1 MEFVLNPDRERMELA
16 LVMALLVNGRT
27 VFEDFSFAAGV
38 EPFANALKEFG
49 LEFEQQGHQLVL
61 SGKGFQY
68 SLPSLLPIG
77 FNEARSVMLW
87 TLASRDV
94 EQVYTFAAENDEAGI
109 AAVACAKELLQKYFK
124 VVPTADEPAK
134 FVFTFAPEDIGIK
147 KDSLGNIPYVMR
159 NRLLL
164 RTLIRSEYLS
174 FEEKGSVHDQWT
186 KMSMYFGVALKYE
199 SRGMEQLTEL
209 ERRMMMARGQKIE
222 RTQFTELSETQVIT
236 GREYYIPGDT
246 TEAMAM
252 VLLTTIAGIPK
263 NTEVCLKNVDLNS
276 SRAGALTCLKRMG
289 GNFETVSRRERYGD
303 VYGDVM
309 VSPLASGKR
318 LQGRRFSEDTIAT
331 GIEEYPFLAVAAC
344 FAEGETIL
352 RVPKEIRA
360 EMRPVNE
367 TLAENLRKTG
377 AEVGVYDDG
386 LVIRGLET
394 IVNGSDFDA
403 GEVPQNG
410 LALAVLSLALENDE
424 PVGHEDLVEAAYP
437 GLLEK
442 MKRMI
447 EAANTKPEAKPEA
460 T

>member
-27 VFEDFSFAAGV
+27 VFEDFTFAAGV
-38 EPFANALKEFG
+38 EPFAEALKEFG
-49 LEFEQQGHQLVL
+49 LKYVQQGHQLVL
-61 SGKGFQY
+61 EGKGFQY
-68 SLPSLLPIG
+68 SLPDMLPM
-77 FNEARSVMLW
+77 NLSEARSVMLW
-87 TLASRDV
+87 TLASKDV
-94 EQVYTFAAENDEAGI
+94 EQIYTFAAENDEAG
-109 AAVACAKELLQKYFK
+109 VAQVAHAKELLQKYFK
-124 VVPTADEPAK
+124 VKSVADEPAK
-134 FVFTFAPEDIGIK
+134 FTFTFAADEPAIK
-147 KDSLGNIPYVMR
+147 KDSLGNISTVMR

-164 RTLIRSEYLS
+164 RTLIRGEYLS

-186 KMSMYFGVALKYE
+186 KMLMYFGVSLKYE

-222 RTQFTELSETQVIT
+222 RTQFTEISETPVIT
-236 GREYYIPGDT
+236 GRDYYVPGDT
-246 TEAMAM
+246 TEAMALA
-252 VLLTTIAGIPK
+252 LLTTIAGIPK
-263 NTEVCLKNVDLNS
+263 NTEVALKNVDLNS

-289 GNFETVSRRERYGD
+289 GNFETVSRRERFGD

-309 VSPLASGKR
+309 VYPLASGKR

-352 RVPKEIRA
+352 RIPKELRK
-360 EMRPVNE
+360 EMRPTNE
-367 TLAENLRKTG
+367 ALAENLRKTG

-394 IVNGSDFDA
+394 IVNGSDFD
-403 GEVPQNG
+403 GGVVPQNG
-410 LALAVLSLALENDE
+410 LALSVLSIALENDE
-424 PVGHEDLVEAAYP
+424 PVANSELVEATYP
-437 GLLEK
+437 GVLQKLKLLLEQ
-442 MKRMI
+442 
-447 EAANTKPEAKPEA
+447 ATAKPEE

>member
-1 MEFVLNPDRERMELA
+1 MDFVLNPDRERMELA

-38 EPFANALKEFG
+38 EPFAEALKEFG
-49 LEFEQQGHQLVL
+49 LSYVQQGHQLVL
-61 SGKGFQY
+61 EGKGFQY
-68 SLPSLLPIG
+68 ALPNMLPMDLS
-77 FNEARSVMLW
+77 EARSVMLW
-87 TLASRDV
+87 TLASKDV
-94 EQVYTFAAENDEAGI
+94 ELIYTFAAENDESGI
-109 AAVACAKELLQKYFK
+109 AKVENAKELLQKYFK
-124 VVPTADEPAK
+124 VKPLTDEPAK
-134 FVFTFAPEDIGIK
+134 FTFTFAAEEPAIK
-147 KDSLGNIPYVMR
+147 KDSLGNISTVMR

-164 RTLIRSEYLS
+164 RTLIRGEYLS

-186 KMSMYFGVALKYE
+186 KMLMYFGVSLKYE

-222 RTQFTELSETQVIT
+222 RTQFTEISETQVIT
-236 GREYYIPGDT
+236 GRDYYVPGDT
-246 TEAMAM
+246 TEAMAL

-263 NTEVCLKNVDLNS
+263 NTEVALKNVDLNS

-289 GNFETVSRRERYGD
+289 GNFETVSRRERFGD

-309 VSPLASGKR
+309 VYPLASGKR

-352 RVPKEIRA
+352 RIPKELRK
-360 EMRPVNE
+360 EMRPINE
-367 TLAENLRKTG
+367 SLAENLRKTG

-394 IVNGSDFDA
+394 IVNGSDFD
-403 GEVPQNG
+403 GGDVPQNG
-410 LALAVLSLALENDE
+410 LALSVLSVALGNDE
-424 PVGHEDLVEAAYP
+424 PVANSELVESTYP
-437 GLLEK
+437 GVLQKLKQLLEQ
-442 MKRMI
+442 
-447 EAANTKPEAKPEA
+447 ATAKPEES
-460 T
+460 

>member
-38 EPFANALKEFG
+38 GPFAEALKDFG
-49 LEFEQQGHQLVL
+49 LNYTQQGHQLVL
-61 SGKGFQY
+61 EGKGFQY
-68 SLPSLLPIG
+68 ALPSMLPIDMS
-77 FNEARSVMLW
+77 ESRCVMLW
-87 TLASRDV
+87 TLASKDV
-94 EQVYTFAAENDEAGI
+94 DQIYTFAAENDEAG
-109 AAVACAKELLQKYFK
+109 VAQVASAKELLQKYFK
-124 VVPTADEPAK
+124 VKPVADEPAK
-134 FVFTFAPEDIGIK
+134 FTFTFAAEDPAIK
-147 KDSLGNIPYVMR
+147 KDSLGNVATVMR

-164 RTLIRSEYLS
+164 RTLIRGEYLS

-186 KMSMYFGVALKYE
+186 KMLMYFGVSLKYE

-222 RTQFTELSETQVIT
+222 RTQFTEISETPVIT
-236 GREYYIPGDT
+236 GRDYYVPGDT
-246 TEAMAM
+246 TEAMALA
-252 VLLTTIAGIPK
+252 LLATIAGIPK
-263 NTEVCLKNVDLNS
+263 NTEVALKNVDLNS

-289 GNFETVSRRERYGD
+289 GNFETVSRRERFGD

-309 VSPLASGKR
+309 VYPLASGKR

-352 RVPKEIRA
+352 RIPKELRKD
-360 EMRPVNE
+360 MRPTNE
-367 TLAENLRKTG
+367 ALAENLRKTG

-394 IVNGSDFDA
+394 IVNGSDFD
-403 GEVPQNG
+403 GGSVPQNG
-410 LALAVLSLALENDE
+410 LALSVLSIALENDE
-424 PVGHEDLVEAAYP
+424 PVANSELVEATYP
-437 GLLEK
+437 GVLQKLNQLLEQ
-442 MKRMI
+442 
-447 EAANTKPEAKPEA
+447 ASAKPEE

>member
-1 MEFVLNPDRERMELA
+1 MDFVLNPDRERMELA

-38 EPFANALKEFG
+38 EPFAEALKEFG
-49 LEFEQQGHQLVL
+49 LSYVQQGHQLVL
-61 SGKGFQY
+61 EGKGFQY
-68 SLPSLLPIG
+68 ALPNMLPMDLS
-77 FNEARSVMLW
+77 EARSVMLW
-87 TLASRDV
+87 TLASKDV
-94 EQVYTFAAENDEAGI
+94 EQIYTFAAENDESGI
-109 AAVACAKELLQKYFK
+109 AKVENAKELLQKYFK
-124 VVPTADEPAK
+124 VKPLTDEPAK
-134 FVFTFAPEDIGIK
+134 FTFTFAAEEPAIK
-147 KDSLGNIPYVMR
+147 KDSLGNISTVMR

-164 RTLIRSEYLS
+164 RTLIRGEYLS

-186 KMSMYFGVALKYE
+186 KMLMYFGVSLKYE

-222 RTQFTELSETQVIT
+222 RTQYTEISETQVIT
-236 GREYYIPGDT
+236 GRDYYIPGDT
-246 TEAMAM
+246 TEAMAL

-263 NTEVCLKNVDLNS
+263 NTEVALKNVDLNS

-289 GNFETVSRRERYGD
+289 GNFETVSRRERFGD

-309 VSPLASGKR
+309 VYPLASGKR

-352 RVPKEIRA
+352 RIPKELRK
-360 EMRPVNE
+360 EMRPINE
-367 TLAENLRKTG
+367 SLAENLRKTG

-394 IVNGSDFDA
+394 IVNGSDFD
-403 GEVPQNG
+403 GGDVPQNG
-410 LALAVLSLALENDE
+410 LALSVLSVALGNDE
-424 PVGHEDLVEAAYP
+424 PVANSESVESTYP
-437 GLLEK
+437 GVLQKLKQLLEQ
-442 MKRMI
+442 
-447 EAANTKPEAKPEA
+447 ATAKPEES
-460 T
+460 

>member
-27 VFEDFSFAAGV
+27 VFEDFTFAAGV
-38 EPFANALKEFG
+38 EPFAEALKEFG
-49 LEFEQQGHQLVL
+49 LSYVQQGHQLVL
-61 SGKGFQY
+61 EGKGFQY
-68 SLPSLLPIG
+68 SLPDMLPM
-77 FNEARSVMLW
+77 NLSEARSVMLW
-87 TLASRDV
+87 TLASKDV
-94 EQVYTFAAENDEAGI
+94 EQIYTFAAENDEAG
-109 AAVACAKELLQKYFK
+109 VAQVAHAKELLQKYFK
-124 VVPTADEPAK
+124 VKPVADEPAK
-134 FVFTFAPEDIGIK
+134 FTFTFAADEPAIK
-147 KDSLGNIPYVMR
+147 KDSLGNISTVMR

-164 RTLIRSEYLS
+164 RTLIRGEYLS

-186 KMSMYFGVALKYE
+186 KMLMYFGVSLKYE

-222 RTQFTELSETQVIT
+222 RTQFTEISETPVIT
-236 GREYYIPGDT
+236 GRDYYVPGDT
-246 TEAMAM
+246 TEAMALA
-252 VLLTTIAGIPK
+252 LLTTIAGIPK
-263 NTEVCLKNVDLNS
+263 NTEVALKNVDLNS
-276 SRAGALTCLKRMG
+276 SRAGALSCLKRMG
-289 GNFETVSRRERYGD
+289 GNFETVSRRERFGD

-309 VSPLASGKR
+309 VYPLASGKR

-352 RVPKEIRA
+352 RIPKELRK
-360 EMRPVNE
+360 EMRPTNE
-367 TLAENLRKTG
+367 ALAENLRKTG

-394 IVNGSDFDA
+394 IVNGSDFDG

-410 LALAVLSLALENDE
+410 LALSVLSIALENDE
-424 PVGHEDLVEAAYP
+424 PVANSELVEATYP
-437 GLLEK
+437 GVLQKLKLLLEQ
-442 MKRMI
+442 
-447 EAANTKPEAKPEA
+447 ATAKPEE

>member
-38 EPFANALKEFG
+38 EPFAEALKDFG
-49 LEFEQQGHQLVL
+49 LNYTQQGHQLVL
-61 SGKGFQY
+61 EGKGFQY
-68 SLPSLLPIG
+68 ALPSMLPIDMS
-77 FNEARSVMLW
+77 ESRCVMLW
-87 TLASRDV
+87 TLASKDV
-94 EQVYTFAAENDEAGI
+94 DQIYTFAAENDEAG
-109 AAVACAKELLQKYFK
+109 VAQVASAKELLQKYFK
-124 VVPTADEPAK
+124 VKPVADEPAK
-134 FVFTFAPEDIGIK
+134 FTFTFAAEDPAIK
-147 KDSLGNIPYVMR
+147 KDSLGNVATVMR

-164 RTLIRSEYLS
+164 RTLIRGEYLS

-186 KMSMYFGVALKYE
+186 KMLMYFGVSLKYE

-222 RTQFTELSETQVIT
+222 RTQFTEISETPVIT
-236 GREYYIPGDT
+236 GRDYYVPGDT
-246 TEAMAM
+246 TEAMALA
-252 VLLTTIAGIPK
+252 LLATIAGIPK
-263 NTEVCLKNVDLNS
+263 NTEVALKNVDLNS

-289 GNFETVSRRERYGD
+289 GNFETVSRRERFGD

-309 VSPLASGKR
+309 VYPLASGKR

-352 RVPKEIRA
+352 RIPKELRK
-360 EMRPVNE
+360 EMRPTNE
-367 TLAENLRKTG
+367 ALAENLRKTG

-394 IVNGSDFDA
+394 IVNGSDFDGGA
-403 GEVPQNG
+403 VPQNG
-410 LALAVLSLALENDE
+410 LALSVLSIALENDE
-424 PVGHEDLVEAAYP
+424 PVANSELVEATYP
-437 GLLEK
+437 GVLQKLKQLLEQ
-442 MKRMI
+442 
-447 EAANTKPEAKPEA
+447 ATAKPEE

>member
-1 MEFVLNPDRERMELA
+1 MDFVLNPDRERMELA

-38 EPFANALKEFG
+38 EPFAVALKEFG
-49 LEFEQQGHQLVL
+49 LNYVQQGHQLVL
-61 SGKGFQY
+61 EGKGFQY
-68 SLPSLLPIG
+68 ALPNMLPMDMS
-77 FNEARSVMLW
+77 EPRSVMLW
-87 TLASRDV
+87 TLASKDV
-94 EQVYTFAAENDEAGI
+94 EQIYTFAAENDEAG
-109 AAVACAKELLQKYFK
+109 VAKVERAKELLQKYFK
-124 VVPTADEPAK
+124 VKPAVDEPAK
-134 FVFTFAPEDIGIK
+134 FTFTFAAEEPAIK
-147 KDSLGNIPYVMR
+147 KDSLGNISTVMR

-164 RTLIRSEYLS
+164 RTLIRGEYLS

-186 KMSMYFGVALKYE
+186 KMLMYFGVSLKYE

-222 RTQFTELSETQVIT
+222 RTQFTEISETPVIT
-236 GREYYIPGDT
+236 GRDYYVPGDT
-246 TEAMAM
+246 TEAMALA
-252 VLLTTIAGIPK
+252 LLTTIAGIPK
-263 NTEVCLKNVDLNS
+263 NTEVALKNVDLNS

-289 GNFETVSRRERYGD
+289 GNFETVSRRERFGD

-309 VSPLASGKR
+309 VYPLASGKR

-352 RVPKEIRA
+352 RIPKELRK
-360 EMRPVNE
+360 EMRPTNE
-367 TLAENLRKTG
+367 ALAENLRKTG

-394 IVNGSDFDA
+394 IVNGSDFD
-403 GEVPQNG
+403 GGNVPQNG
-410 LALAVLSLALENDE
+410 LALSVLSIALENDE
-424 PVGHEDLVEAAYP
+424 PVANSELVEATYP
-437 GLLEK
+437 GVLQKLKQLLEQ
-442 MKRMI
+442 
-447 EAANTKPEAKPEA
+447 ASAKPEE

>member
-1 MEFVLNPDRERMELA
+1 MDFVLNPDRERMELA

-38 EPFANALKEFG
+38 EPFAVALKEFG
-49 LEFEQQGHQLVL
+49 LNYVQQGHQLVL
-61 SGKGFQY
+61 EGKGFQY
-68 SLPSLLPIG
+68 SLPDMLPMDMS
-77 FNEARSVMLW
+77 ESRSVMLW
-87 TLASRDV
+87 TLASKDV
-94 EQVYTFAAENDEAGI
+94 EQIYTFAAENDEAG
-109 AAVACAKELLQKYFK
+109 VAQVASAKELLQKYFK
-124 VVPTADEPAK
+124 VKPVADEPAK
-134 FVFTFAPEDIGIK
+134 FTFTFAAEDPAIK
-147 KDSLGNIPYVMR
+147 KDSLGNVSTVMR

-164 RTLIRSEYLS
+164 RTLIRGEYLS

-186 KMSMYFGVALKYE
+186 KMLMYFGVSLKYE

-222 RTQFTELSETQVIT
+222 RTQFTEISETPVIT
-236 GREYYIPGDT
+236 GRDYYVPGDT
-246 TEAMAM
+246 TEAMALA
-252 VLLTTIAGIPK
+252 LLTTIAGIPK
-263 NTEVCLKNVDLNS
+263 NTEVALKNVDLNS

-289 GNFETVSRRERYGD
+289 GNFETVSRRERFGD

-309 VSPLASGKR
+309 VYPLASGKR

-352 RVPKEIRA
+352 RIPKELRK
-360 EMRPVNE
+360 EMRPTNE
-367 TLAENLRKTG
+367 ALAENLRKTG

-394 IVNGSDFDA
+394 IVNGSDFDG

-410 LALAVLSLALENDE
+410 LALSVLSIALENDE
-424 PVGHEDLVEAAYP
+424 PVANSELVEATYP
-437 GLLEK
+437 GVLQKLKLLLEQ
-442 MKRMI
+442 
-447 EAANTKPEAKPEA
+447 ATAKPEE

>member
-1 MEFVLNPDRERMELA
+1 MDFVLNPDRERMELA

-38 EPFANALKEFG
+38 EPFAEALKEFG
-49 LEFEQQGHQLVL
+49 LSYVQQGHQLVL
-61 SGKGFQY
+61 EGKGFQY
-68 SLPSLLPIG
+68 ALPNMLPMDLS
-77 FNEARSVMLW
+77 EARSVMLW
-87 TLASRDV
+87 TLASKDV
-94 EQVYTFAAENDEAGI
+94 EQIYTFAAENDESGI
-109 AAVACAKELLQKYFK
+109 AKVENAKELLQKYFK
-124 VVPTADEPAK
+124 VKPLTDEPAK
-134 FVFTFAPEDIGIK
+134 FTFTFAAEEPAIK
-147 KDSLGNIPYVMR
+147 KDSLGNISTVMR

-164 RTLIRSEYLS
+164 RTLIRGEYLS

-186 KMSMYFGVALKYE
+186 KMLMYFGVSLKYE

-222 RTQFTELSETQVIT
+222 RTQFTEISETQVIT
-236 GREYYIPGDT
+236 GRDYYVPGDT
-246 TEAMAM
+246 TEAMAL

-263 NTEVCLKNVDLNS
+263 NTEVALKNVDLNS

-289 GNFETVSRRERYGD
+289 GNFETVSRRERFGD

-309 VSPLASGKR
+309 VYPLASGKR

-352 RVPKEIRA
+352 RIPKELRK
-360 EMRPVNE
+360 EMRPINE
-367 TLAENLRKTG
+367 SLAENLRKTG

-394 IVNGSDFDA
+394 IVNGSDFD
-403 GEVPQNG
+403 GGDVPQNG
-410 LALAVLSLALENDE
+410 LALSVLSVALGNDE
-424 PVGHEDLVEAAYP
+424 PVANSELVESTYP
-437 GLLEK
+437 GILQKLKQLLEQ
-442 MKRMI
+442 
-447 EAANTKPEAKPEA
+447 ATAKPEES
-460 T
+460 

>member
-1 MEFVLNPDRERMELA
+1 
-16 LVMALLVNGRT
+16 
-27 VFEDFSFAAGV
+27 
-38 EPFANALKEFG
+38 
-49 LEFEQQGHQLVL
+49 
-61 SGKGFQY
+61 
-68 SLPSLLPIG
+68 
-77 FNEARSVMLW
+77 VMLW
-87 TLASRDV
+87 TLASKDV
-94 EQVYTFAAENDEAGI
+94 EQVYTFAAEGDEAGL
-109 AAVACAKELLQKYFK
+109 AAVAGAKELLQKYFK
-124 VVPTADEPAK
+124 VKPVADEPAK
-134 FVFTFAPEDIGIK
+134 FTFTFAAEDLPIK
-147 KDSLGNIPYVMR
+147 KDSLGNIPYLMR

-186 KMSMYFGVALKYE
+186 KMLMYFGVNLKYE

-236 GREYYIPGDT
+236 GRDYYVSGDT
-246 TEAMAM
+246 TEAMALA
-252 VLLTTIAGIPK
+252 LLTTIAGIPK

-289 GNFETVSRRERYGD
+289 GNFETVSRRERFGD

-309 VSPLASGKR
+309 VYPLASGKR

-331 GIEEYPFLAVAAC
+331 GLEEYPFLAVAAC

-352 RVPKEIRA
+352 RIPKEIRK
-360 EMRPVNE
+360 EMRSTNE
-367 TLAENLRKTG
+367 ALAENLRKTG

-394 IVNGSDFDA
+394 IVNGSDFDG

-410 LALAVLSLALENDE
+410 LALSVLSLALENDE
-424 PVGHEDLVEAAYP
+424 PVANVELVERSYP
-437 GLLEK
+437 GVLQK
-442 MKRMI
+442 MNQLI
-447 EAANTKPEAKPEA
+447 EMANAKQEDA
-460 T
+460 

>member
-1 MEFVLNPDRERMELA
+1 MDFVLNPDRERMELA

-38 EPFANALKEFG
+38 EPFAEALKEFG
-49 LEFEQQGHQLVL
+49 LSYVQQGHQLVL
-61 SGKGFQY
+61 EGKGFQY
-68 SLPSLLPIG
+68 ALPNMLPMDLS
-77 FNEARSVMLW
+77 EARSVMLW
-87 TLASRDV
+87 TLASKDV
-94 EQVYTFAAENDEAGI
+94 EQIYTFAAENDESGI
-109 AAVACAKELLQKYFK
+109 AKVENAKELLQKYFK
-124 VVPTADEPAK
+124 VKPLTDEPAK
-134 FVFTFAPEDIGIK
+134 FTFTFAAEEPAIK
-147 KDSLGNIPYVMR
+147 KDSLGNISTVMR

-164 RTLIRSEYLS
+164 RTLIRGEYLS

-186 KMSMYFGVALKYE
+186 KMLMYFGVSLKYE

-222 RTQFTELSETQVIT
+222 RTQYTEISETQVIT
-236 GREYYIPGDT
+236 GRDYYIPGDT
-246 TEAMAM
+246 TEAMAL

-263 NTEVCLKNVDLNS
+263 NTEVALKNVDLNS

-289 GNFETVSRRERYGD
+289 GNFETVSRRERFGD

-309 VSPLASGKR
+309 VYPLASGKR

-352 RVPKEIRA
+352 RIPKELRK
-360 EMRPVNE
+360 EMRPINE
-367 TLAENLRKTG
+367 SLAENLRKTG

-394 IVNGSDFDA
+394 IVNGSDFD
-403 GEVPQNG
+403 GGDVPQNG
-410 LALAVLSLALENDE
+410 LALSVLSVALGNDE
-424 PVGHEDLVEAAYP
+424 PVANSELVESTYP
-437 GLLEK
+437 GVLQKLKQLLEQ
-442 MKRMI
+442 
-447 EAANTKPEAKPEA
+447 ATAKPEES
-460 T
+460 

>member
-1 MEFVLNPDRERMELA
+1 MDFVLNPDRERMELA

-38 EPFANALKEFG
+38 EPFAEALKEYG
-49 LEFEQQGHQLVL
+49 LSYVQQGHQLVL
-61 SGKGFQY
+61 EGKGFQY
-68 SLPSLLPIG
+68 ALPNMLSMDLS
-77 FNEARSVMLW
+77 EARCVMLW
-87 TLASRDV
+87 TLASKDV
-94 EQVYTFAAENDEAGI
+94 EQIYTFAAESDEAG
-109 AAVACAKELLQKYFK
+109 VAKVSRAKELLQKYFK
-124 VVPTADEPAK
+124 VKPVADEPAK
-134 FVFTFAPEDIGIK
+134 FTFTFAAEEPAIK
-147 KDSLGNIPYVMR
+147 KDSLGNISTVMR

-164 RTLIRSEYLS
+164 RTLIRGEYLS

-186 KMSMYFGVALKYE
+186 KMLMYFGVSLKYE

-222 RTQFTELSETQVIT
+222 RTQFTEISETQVIT
-236 GREYYIPGDT
+236 GRDYYVPGDT
-246 TEAMAM
+246 TEAMAL

-263 NTEVCLKNVDLNS
+263 NTEVAIKNVDLNS

-289 GNFETVSRRERYGD
+289 GNFETVSRRERFGD

-309 VSPLASGKR
+309 AYPLASGKR

-352 RVPKEIRA
+352 RIPKELRK

-367 TLAENLRKTG
+367 SLAENLRKTG

-394 IVNGSDFDA
+394 IVNGSDFD
-403 GEVPQNG
+403 GGDVPQNG
-410 LALAVLSLALENDE
+410 LALSVLSIALGNDE
-424 PVGHEDLVEAAYP
+424 PVANSELVEATYP
-437 GLLEK
+437 GVLQKLKLLLEQ
-442 MKRMI
+442 
-447 EAANTKPEAKPEA
+447 ATAKPEES
-460 T
+460 